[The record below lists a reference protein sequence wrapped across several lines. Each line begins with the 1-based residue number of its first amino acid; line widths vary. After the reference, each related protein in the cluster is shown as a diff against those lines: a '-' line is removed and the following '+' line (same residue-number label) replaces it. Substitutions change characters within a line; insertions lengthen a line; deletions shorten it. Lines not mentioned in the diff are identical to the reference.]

1 MVKGLKE
8 TIFKELKENMMTM
21 IQKGSFLPAPPY
33 IERNGNY
40 KNAQNRKAR
49 AEKCNKQNEKILLKA
64 DLRQRKRESVYLKI
78 YQINYSICKTKK
90 KD

>member
-21 IQKGSFLPAPPY
+21 IHKGSFLPAPPY

-40 KNAQNRKAR
+40 KNCT
-49 AEKCNKQNEKILLKA
+49 E
-64 DLRQRKRESVYLKI
+64 
-78 YQINYSICKTKK
+78 
-90 KD
+90 